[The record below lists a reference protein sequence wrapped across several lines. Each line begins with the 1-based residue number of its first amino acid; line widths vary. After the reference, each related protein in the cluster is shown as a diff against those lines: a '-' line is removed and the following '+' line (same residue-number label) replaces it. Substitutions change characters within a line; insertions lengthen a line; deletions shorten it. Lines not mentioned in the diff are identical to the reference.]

1 MVVQASLGA
10 PSLRATTAPRASF
23 AAHVCS
29 RKTAAKAPLPS
40 PVASAPVAPPDGTFE
55 QRVAAVARRLH
66 MNAGDLMAVMRFE
79 SGLRPDAVNPTS
91 HAVGLIQLLPQHAA
105 DLLGLPMTP
114 DRNARAVEAFSA
126 MTADEQLDYVEAY
139 FEKVLGGRG
148 AGNLRD
154 AYMAV
159 FYPAAVGHGDGYVI
173 ASEDGESAF
182 GRAVYRQNAGL
193 DVNGDGVITAGEA
206 ARRVAAVRG

>member
-1 MVVQASLGA
+1 MG
-10 PSLRATTAPRASF
+10 TPRS
-23 AAHVCS
+23 
-29 RKTAAKAPLPS
+29 AAKAAPPTVVAAVPS
-40 PVASAPVAPPDGTFE
+40 PPRDGTFE
-55 QRVAAVARRLH
+55 ERVAAMAQRLR

-79 SGLRPDAVNPTS
+79 SGLRPNAVNPTS

-114 DRNARAVEAFSA
+114 DRNARAVAAFSG
-126 MTADEQLDYVEAY
+126 MTADQQLDYVEAY

-154 AYMAV
+154 AYVAV

-173 ASEDGESAF
+173 ASEGGESAF
-182 GRAVYRQNAGL
+182 GRAIYRQNAGL

-206 ARRVAAVRG
+206 ASRVGGVRG